1 MRTRTDTI
9 VFRLGFSL
17 AVLVLAGFLALIG
30 AGVLAGLALVGGP
43 AGWAAGIVLGTVVA
57 QVTRRPC
64 GALIARLVA
73 SV

>member
-17 AVLVLAGFLALIG
+17 AVLVLGAFLGLIG
-30 AGVLAGLALVGGP
+30 ATVLAAVVLVGGP
-43 AGWAAGIVLGTVVA
+43 AGWALGVVLGLVVA

-64 GALIARLVA
+64 GALIGRLVD